1 MTRRYLP
8 SAQRKALDRAYF
20 YGLGGRVRT
29 TATCPKGVTLP
40 LIHEV
45 KT

>member
-1 MTRRYLP
+1 MTRYQP
-8 SAQRKALDRAYF
+8 SAHRKALDRAHF
-20 YGLGGRVRT
+20 YALGQRVRI

-45 KT
+45 RK